1 MSWTWRKGFW
11 GEDPVC
17 RFKDDNFFQ
26 SGRHKAEERFWVN
39 YVHNDG
45 SFYKPLRSRLS
56 STSSSFGS
64 RTRNSSSG
72 SSYEPVGNDYYN
84 STQLDITLQEMANF
98 PEEDNKKVETA
109 KTEAETENDE
119 SETTKEDDEI
129 SSVTCSNCSKC
140 AQPLKVAE
148 KERYVSRIG

>member
-39 YVHNDG
+39 YIHNDG

-72 SSYEPVGNDYYN
+72 SSYEP
-84 STQLDITLQEMANF
+84 EMANF
-98 PEEDNKKVETA
+98 PEEDNKQVETA
-109 KTEAETENDE
+109 KTEAEAENDE
-119 SETTKEDDEI
+119 SETNKEDDKM

-140 AQPLKVAE
+140 AQPLKVPE